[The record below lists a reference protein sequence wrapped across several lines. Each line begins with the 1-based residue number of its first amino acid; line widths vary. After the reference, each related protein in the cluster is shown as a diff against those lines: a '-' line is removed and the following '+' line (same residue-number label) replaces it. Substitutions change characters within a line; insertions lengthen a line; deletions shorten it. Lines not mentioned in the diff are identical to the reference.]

1 MKVNQEDAKGLF
13 GALFDFS
20 FQHFITAKII
30 RFLYM
35 LSVAMAGI
43 MYLILV
49 IGAFQASPGFGA
61 VMLLIIGPLV
71 FVLSVVYARVMLEI
85 IMVVFRISADTSNV
99 NSTLAQ
105 MARDAASH
113 DAEE

>member
-1 MKVNQEDAKGLF
+1 VNQEDAKGLF

-20 FQHFITAKII
+20 FRHFITAKII

-49 IGAFQASPGFGA
+49 IGAFYGSPGWGA

-71 FVLSVVYARVMLEI
+71 FLLSVVYARVALEI
-85 IMVVFRISADTSNV
+85 IMVVFRISEHTSNV

-105 MARDAASH
+105 MAGDAAPH
-113 DAEE
+113 DEEE